1 MARLDNKKISTNNKS
16 TITKGFIKPQIPNF
30 PGTKSPINFRP
41 SARMGTI
48 NRGRR

>member
-1 MARLDNKKISTNNKS
+1 MSKSSNKPIVDNRS

-30 PGTKSPINFRP
+30 PGTKAPVNFKP
-41 SARMGTI
+41 TARMGTI